1 MYSALKEFIE
11 KNKDLIEEADW
22 ASLFAKAVQKG
33 VYFCDLV
40 TILHQAD
47 IDDPLV
53 NEHKNDP
60 GLNGFIYDLQEVID
74 SDNFYKLSTI
84 QPNNAGYLK
93 AARLIGLDVYSVIG
107 DDKIRFLFDR
117 LPNATTFMIT
127 YKDYPIDDLINN
139 IKRLFVIPS
148 YVDISEKN
156 FRKVD
161 FT

>member
-11 KNKDLIEEADW
+11 KNKDLIEESDW
-22 ASLFAKAVQKG
+22 ASLFEKAVQKG
-33 VYFCDLV
+33 VYFSDLV
-40 TILHQAD
+40 TILRKAD

-53 NEHKNDP
+53 DEHKNDP
-60 GLNGFIYDLQEVID
+60 DLNGFMYDLQEVID

-93 AARLIGLDVYSVIG
+93 AAKLIGLDVYSVIG
-107 DDKIRFLFDR
+107 DAKIRFLFDP
-117 LPNATTFMIT
+117 LPNATIFMIT
-127 YKDYPIDDLINN
+127 YKDYPLDDLIHN
-139 IKRLFVIPS
+139 IRQSFEIPS